1 MSEIKFSNLIF
12 EQQKEVLAQATNPSF
27 VDYNKKL
34 ENPGTN
40 LNRLV
45 DYSKVDSKLDES
57 QKNEIRDNVANK
69 KIQHYIGKINTPGTN
84 LTTLEL
90 SVDFEPSLTDL
101 EKSNLFKM
109 VGDKRKNPSK
119 IVDYSSYFNTF
130 STAPA
135 PDYTNTEEYVRNQ
148 GLLGRNNVY
157 QSGAANSASGLG
169 GTAGLGSTTEETV
182 FIDPDSGVE
191 IDPLTLSKLNLES
204 LYSGGIEKDPVIK
217 TRGMKPS
224 TESIGME
231 QTQTLASL
239 EAQYNETKKK
249 INLLDKLYAQI
260 VRNPTNLNLGS
271 LLNAH
276 TSAQFVKLAETE
288 IKEAD
293 EVTEEYYNDLIPGFG
308 TALEH
313 PEKYRN
319 IPTDE
324 IKPHKAPKFIR
335 VK

>member
-12 EQQKEVLAQATNPSF
+12 EQQKEVLAQTVNPTF
-27 VDYNKKL
+27 DHY
-34 ENPGTN
+34 
-40 LNRLV
+40 
-45 DYSKVDSKLDES
+45 
-57 QKNEIRDNVANK
+57 QK
-69 KIQHYIGKINTPGTN
+69 KINTPGTN
-84 LTTLEL
+84 LSKLTEYANLDPDKNFDYSQRLQINENVLQKRLDHYIGKINAPGTNLIALEL
-90 SVDFEPSLTDL
+90 AVEADTNLTEP
-101 EKSNLFKM
+101 EKKNLDRM
-109 VGDKRKNPSK
+109 IVDKRKDPSK
-119 IVDYSSYFNTF
+119 ILDYKLYSTYFPRVVSTDPNAPLPYYSNISS
-130 STAPA
+130 PIKVK
-135 PDYTNTEEYVRNQ
+135 D
-148 GLLGRNNVY
+148 
-157 QSGAANSASGLG
+157 
-169 GTAGLGSTTEETV
+169 GTAEGESTTNQTD
-182 FIDPDSGVE
+182 IDQDSGVE
-191 IDPLTLSKLNLES
+191 LDSATRSKLNLES

-239 EAQYNETKKK
+239 EGLYNETKKK

-288 IKEAD
+288 VKEAD
-293 EVTEEYYNDLIPGFG
+293 EVTEEYYDDLLPGFG

>member
-12 EQQKEVLAQATNPSF
+12 EQQKEVIAQTFTNPKFDINAKPIS
-27 VDYNKKL
+27 NT
-34 ENPGTN
+34 NPNPT
-40 LNRLV
+40 L
-45 DYSKVDSKLDES
+45 DYSSNINLFKAKDKEY
-57 QKNEIRDNVANK
+57 
-69 KIQHYIGKINTPGTN
+69 YINKINTPGVNLDLLKQDLLTQPLLDLVKTN
-84 LTTLEL
+84 LLDMIKKKEASPDQKVEYKDYFFELDPKTKSGFGVSGSGTGSGTSSPSQDQTLFL
-90 SVDFEPSLTDL
+90 
-101 EKSNLFKM
+101 
-109 VGDKRKNPSK
+109 
-119 IVDYSSYFNTF
+119 
-130 STAPA
+130 
-135 PDYTNTEEYVRNQ
+135 
-148 GLLGRNNVY
+148 
-157 QSGAANSASGLG
+157 
-169 GTAGLGSTTEETV
+169 
-182 FIDPDSGVE
+182 DPDSGVE
-191 IDPLTLSKLNLES
+191 LDPFIRSKMNLES

-231 QTQTLASL
+231 QAQTLASL

-249 INLLDKLYAQI
+249 INLLDKLYTQI

-276 TSAQFVKLAETE
+276 TGAQFVKLAEKD
-288 IKEAD
+288 IIEAD
-293 EVTEEYYNDLIPGFG
+293 EVTEEYYDDLLPGFG

-324 IKPHKAPKFIR
+324 IKPHKAPKFIK

>member
-12 EQQKEVLAQATNPSF
+12 EQQKEVLAQTVNPTF
-27 VDYNKKL
+27 DHY
-34 ENPGTN
+34 
-40 LNRLV
+40 
-45 DYSKVDSKLDES
+45 
-57 QKNEIRDNVANK
+57 QK
-69 KIQHYIGKINTPGTN
+69 KINTPGTN
-84 LTTLEL
+84 LSKLTEYSNLDPKLDYSQQLQINENVLQKKLDHYIGKVNAPGTNLIALEL
-90 SVDFEPSLTDL
+90 AVEADPNLTEP
-101 EKSNLFKM
+101 EKKNLDRM
-109 VGDKRKNPSK
+109 IVDKRKDPSK
-119 IVDYSSYFNTF
+119 TLDYKLYSTYFPRVVSTDPNAPLSYYSDYPGGSSIGSN
-130 STAPA
+130 S
-135 PDYTNTEEYVRNQ
+135 
-148 GLLGRNNVY
+148 
-157 QSGAANSASGLG
+157 SGSG

-182 FIDPDSGVE
+182 FKDPDSGVE
-191 IDPLTLSKLNLES
+191 LDPDTRSKLNLES

-249 INLLDKLYAQI
+249 INLLDKLYNQI

-293 EVTEEYYNDLIPGFG
+293 EVTEEYYDDLLPGFG